1 MTLKGL
7 KSNTAYT
14 LSVIA
19 VNSNSYQSHATTIPF
34 FTQRLLEEPLPETNP
49 LGLLSS
55 DSSIH
60 IPSLHPPISSRFRSK
75 SLFSNTNCSS
85 NTGVTIASNLKNRIN
100 RARNNSDLPPNVDN
114 LSITTSFD
122 IDDDSFSKQNKKLG
136 KPIYT
141 VESLENEVELIQ
153 AELQDV
159 VTQKAKV
166 ELEHASVEQVAQ
178 AELEAAKAKRKAD
191 ELSRAQLK
199 SESKTLEETKHQLDT
214 QRAKL
219 DKANKILIADLNRKT
234 AEKDK
239 WLSDIESAKLKVSKH
254 DNAISTITQS
264 GQEHLNNAR
273 KELENLQNTTSGLD
287 DEIKGLASSTK
298 RTDSLKSA
306 SIQALT
312 QAKGKTDKVTG
323 IINDSFV
330 SKILDSPDVH
340 SKLKDALK
348 SELSYEKQLEDEWK
362 QTQKDL
368 ETRYLKVNVMYS
380 EAKKAHDNALEM
392 HNKGTQAN
400 DSNLVYEAVAAAASA
415 AAGNANNVEYQGV
428 PIQPTTSNLSTGKKR
443 RGRSRR
449 NTKSQASSNFIASPQ
464 QAYTTVNGTSNSPM
478 YNTVSISPAPVQ
490 NRAVDQ
496 SPELPYTPLTT
507 STSALS
513 VLNATTWDTQR
524 PNHPTRTAEIQSPS
538 ALLPSYL
545 LKDELTESLSS
556 IVGENKALGAELDIK
571 LLDSINISGRPS
583 GGILGRALHKRDGSS
598 DSLHSAMGSIGSGSL
613 EVSSFRGE
621 LPFPNRQVSPQ
632 SSFSHLFQQSSAFN
646 PTNIDSKSDNNSP
659 FTSEDLS
666 KQASSKGK
674 FSSMFFFG
682 KPRNQARSVSGGQ
695 PTTQDNSGG
704 SSLFFKKNPHRME
717 NQGDVLDSLVPPPS
731 FSNSDE
737 ANLLGM
743 RRRSGSLNSIGSL
756 PVSLGESYSSN
767 GMLNLWGDNGRSGNA
782 LEPSRS
788 HISTTLSIDRNP
800 NSSKVF
806 AASLLGSNRSGFD
819 SQSSGIGWSAFTNPN
834 RNSAYKS
841 AANSIKDEEH
851 LEATWDHMPNN
862 TITHTKADETA
873 LGPPLTVIGT
883 SESVSPQ
890 PNKGRFSKG
899 FASLFSSN
907 VSTSSSNEQGR
918 STTSG
923 PPRSVEDH
931 HEQASFANSVS
942 DGAQSVSTNNSK
954 ESLPIAPPKENIL
967 QKGIRTFS
975 LPRKASS
982 SGTSMKLATN
992 GGSAHPMPK
1001 PSKFTMRRLSMFGKK
1016 ESSKDVDEDLE
1027 VMKETD
1033 ETKLLEE
1040 QELDVSKAKS
1050 QDESLDYQMFL
1061 SHAQMQ
1067 ELQQHQRN
1075 VI

>member
-1 MTLKGL
+1 M
-7 KSNTAYT
+7 
-14 LSVIA
+14 
-19 VNSNSYQSHATTIPF
+19 
-34 FTQRLLEEPLPETNP
+34 
-49 LGLLSS
+49 
-55 DSSIH
+55 
-60 IPSLHPPISSRFRSK
+60 
-75 SLFSNTNCSS
+75 
-85 NTGVTIASNLKNRIN
+85 
-100 RARNNSDLPPNVDN
+100 
-114 LSITTSFD
+114 TTSFD
-122 IDDDSFSKQNKKLG
+122 MEDDSLSKQSKKLG

-166 ELEHASVEQVAQ
+166 DLEHASVEQVAQ

-214 QRAKL
+214 QRTKL
-219 DKANKILIADLNRKT
+219 DKANKILIADLNRKIT
-234 AEKDK
+234 EKDK

-254 DNAISTITQS
+254 DSAISKIKQS
-264 GQEHLNNAR
+264 GQEQLDNAR

-306 SIQALT
+306 SLQALT

-330 SKILDSPDVH
+330 TKILDSPDVH

-380 EAKKAHDNALEM
+380 EAKKAHDKALEM

-415 AAGNANNVEYQGV
+415 AAGNANTSEYQGA

-464 QAYTTVNGTSNSPM
+464 EAYTAVNGTTNSPM
-478 YNTVSISPAPVQ
+478 YNTVSISPAPPQ

-513 VLNATTWDTQR
+513 ALNTTTWDMQR
-524 PNHPTRTAEIQSPS
+524 PNQSARAAEIQSPS

-556 IVGENKALGAELDIK
+556 IVGENKALGAALDMK
-571 LLDSINISGRPS
+571 LLDSINTSGRPS
-583 GGILGRALHKRDGSS
+583 GGILGRALHKREGSS
-598 DSLHSAMGSIGSGSL
+598 DSLHSAKGSIGSGSL
-613 EVSSFRGE
+613 DVSSFQGE
-621 LPFPNRQVSPQ
+621 VPFPNRQVSPQ

-646 PTNIDSKSDNNSP
+646 PSMDSKSDNNSP

-695 PTTQDNSGG
+695 PPATQENTGG

-717 NQGDVLDSLVPPPS
+717 DQGEGMDTLAPPPS
-731 FSNSDE
+731 FGNSDE
-737 ANLLGM
+737 VNLLGM

-819 SQSSGIGWSAFTNPN
+819 SQSSGIGWSAFTNTN

-862 TITHTKADETA
+862 TITHTKADEAA

-883 SESVSPQ
+883 SESTSPQ

-923 PPRSVEDH
+923 APRSVEDH
-931 HEQASFANSVS
+931 HEQASFVNSVS
-942 DGAQSVSTNNSK
+942 DGAHSVSTNNSK

-982 SGTSMKLATN
+982 SGASGKPAAN
-992 GGSAHPMPK
+992 GGSAHSTPK

-1027 VMKETD
+1027 VMKEND

-1040 QELDVSKAKS
+1040 QDLEASRAKA

-1061 SHAQMQ
+1061 SQAQMQ
-1067 ELQQHQRN
+1067 EQQQHQRN